1 MESVIEVERPEVE
14 ERRTVGIIVVKDGK
28 VVGVEVFDHPDTFEA
43 LKEEIFQKY
52 ALDIASRSS
61 SPQEVDLRVLA
72 RLEEE
77 IRDAEIKRE
86 ETFNI
91 GGENLYFETEEVRG
105 HLFKRRGK
113 PIYLSLVRK

>member
-1 MESVIEVERPEVE
+1 MIEVEKPETE
-14 ERRTVGIIVVKDGK
+14 EGRTVGVIVVKDGK

-43 LKEEIFQKY
+43 LKEEVFQKY

-61 SPQEVDLRVLA
+61 SQEVDLSVLA
-72 RLEEE
+72 KLEEE

-105 HLFKRRGK
+105 HLFRRHGK